1 MGERAGKEM
10 EKQGDPEEGWM
21 WAMLGLG
28 GGWGGGGGG
37 QGKMTRL
44 GSQALGSWGDGGAG
58 STSKRVGPLAA
69 GRAPPFPAQLGSA
82 L

>member
-1 MGERAGKEM
+1 MGNAGP
-10 EKQGDPEEGWM
+10 DVWAGW
-21 WAMLGLG
+21 
-28 GGWGGGGGG
+28 G